1 MKRREFIAGIG
12 GAVAWP
18 VASRAQQHSLPV
30 IGILSGGSPENFAPF
45 QAPLREGLAEVG
57 FVEGKNLAFEYRWA
71 QGHFERLPGLAI
83 DLVGRGPAVI
93 VTNTLPAALAAKEAT
108 NTIPVVFVIG
118 EDPIKVGLVTSLN
131 RPTANVTGVT
141 NFMNVLG
148 AKRLELAGEVVPK
161 AEAIAL
167 LVNRSNPNA
176 EADTSD
182 LRAAADVLGR
192 RVIVL
197 TASSDAEIEEA
208 FHAAAQQGVGALFV
222 NIDPFFFSHRE
233 LFAALAARYGIP
245 TIYPLREFV
254 VAGGLMSY
262 GANFAN
268 AWRQSGAYGGS
279 IIKGAKP
286 PNLPV
291 LQPTKIELVI
301 NLKAA
306 SALGLTIPAPLLARA
321 DEVIE

>member
-1 MKRREFIAGIG
+1 MRRREFIAGLG
-12 GAVAWP
+12 GAAAWP
-18 VASRAQQHSLPV
+18 LVARAQQPMPV

-161 AEAIAL
+161 AEALAL

-192 RVIVL
+192 RVSVL

-208 FHAAAQQGVGALFV
+208 FHAAAQQSVGALFV
-222 NIDPFFFSHRE
+222 NIDPFFFQPPRAVRGTSWALRHTYGLPVARIRRCWRTNE
-233 LFAALAARYGIP
+233 LR
-245 TIYPLREFV
+245 REFCQC
-254 VAGGLMSY
+254 VA
-262 GANFAN
+262 
-268 AWRQSGAYGGS
+268 S
-279 IIKGAKP
+279 IRRIWG
-286 PNLPV
+286 
-291 LQPTKIELVI
+291 QYHQRSQ
-301 NLKAA
+301 A
-306 SALGLTIPAPLLARA
+306 S
-321 DEVIE
+321 

>member
-1 MKRREFIAGIG
+1 
-12 GAVAWP
+12 
-18 VASRAQQHSLPV
+18 
-30 IGILSGGSPENFAPF
+30 
-45 QAPLREGLAEVG
+45 LAEVG

-131 RPTANVTGVT
+131 RPSANVTGVT

-176 EADTSD
+176 EADTAD
-182 LRAAADVLGR
+182 LRVAADVLGR

-197 TASSDAEIEEA
+197 TASSDAEIEAA
-208 FHAAAQQGVGALFV
+208 FQTAVQHSVGAMFV
-222 NIDPFFFSHRE
+222 NIDTFFVSHRE
-233 LFAALAARYGIP
+233 QFATLAARYGIP

-268 AWRQSGAYGGS
+268 AWRQSGAYAGN

-286 PNLPV
+286 ANLPV
-291 LQPTKIELVI
+291 LQPAKIELVI
-301 NLKAA
+301 NLKTAK
-306 SALGLTIPAPLLARA
+306 ALGLDVPPTLLARA

>member
-1 MKRREFIAGIG
+1 
-12 GAVAWP
+12 VARGQR
-18 VASRAQQHSLPV
+18 SGTPV
-30 IGILSGGSPENFAPF
+30 IGILSGGSPEMFAPL
-45 QAPLREGLAEVG
+45 QAAFREGLAEAG

-71 QGHFERLPGLAI
+71 QDHFERLPSLAV
-83 DLVGRGPAVI
+83 DLVGRGPALI
-93 VTNTLPAALAAKEAT
+93 ATNTLPAALAAKEAT

-131 RPTANVTGVT
+131 RPSANVTGVT

-148 AKRLELAGEVVPK
+148 AKRLELAGEVVSSAK
-161 AEAIAL
+161 AIAL
-167 LVNRSNPNA
+167 LVNGNNPNA
-176 EADTSD
+176 EPDTAD

-197 TASSDAEIEEA
+197 TATTDAEIEAA
-208 FHAAAQQGVGALFV
+208 FDAAVQDGVGALFV
-222 NIDPFFFSHRE
+222 NIDTYFFSHRE
-233 LFAALAARYGIP
+233 QFAALAARYGVP

-268 AWRQSGAYGGS
+268 AWRQSGAYAGS
-279 IIKGAKP
+279 VIKGTKP
-286 PNLPV
+286 TNLPV

-306 SALGLTIPAPLLARA
+306 SALGLTIPPSLLARA

>member
-1 MKRREFIAGIG
+1 MRRREFMAALG
-12 GAVAWP
+12 GAAAWP
-18 VASRAQQHSLPV
+18 LVARGQQPPMPM

-71 QGHFERLPGLAI
+71 QGHFEQLPGLAI

-197 TASSDAEIEEA
+197 TASNDAEIEEA
-208 FHAAAQQGVGALFV
+208 FHAAAQQSVGALFV
-222 NIDPFFFSHRE
+222 NIDPLFFSHRE
-233 LFAALAARYGIP
+233 LLAALAARYDIP

-306 SALGLTIPAPLLARA
+306 SALGLTIPASLLARA

>member
-1 MKRREFIAGIG
+1 MKRREFIAGLG
-12 GAVAWP
+12 GAAAWP
-18 VASRAQQHSLPV
+18 VVARAQQPAMPV

-161 AEAIAL
+161 AGAIAL

-208 FHAAAQQGVGALFV
+208 FHAAAQQSVGALFV

-279 IIKGAKP
+279 IIKGTKP

-306 SALGLTIPAPLLARA
+306 SALGLTIPASLLARA